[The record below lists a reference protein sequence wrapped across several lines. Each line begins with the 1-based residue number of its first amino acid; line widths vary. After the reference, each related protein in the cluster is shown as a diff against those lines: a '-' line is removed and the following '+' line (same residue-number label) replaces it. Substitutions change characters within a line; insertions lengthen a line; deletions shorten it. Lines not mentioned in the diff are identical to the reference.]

1 MNLTQYIKICRYL
14 PIILLFVAVGDLKAS
29 QFTLVREHTTN
40 VTNGDRFGITTDLG
54 DLNSDGIIEYGVADI
69 QASGVLEIF
78 DGDTGVQLFVLSG
91 YGEHFGG
98 AGCAHPDI
106 NGDGIPEF
114 AIGESEYDGSSGNAG
129 IVRVFS
135 GADAALLRQFYGPA
149 SQATDQ
155 GFGWDMMAGEDI
167 NSDGLHEIFVGA
179 RKGGTGGHYSGSLT
193 CVDGATGA
201 LIYVINGQGQYDYQ
215 SKVGLLGP
223 DIDGDGFSDFAVAA
237 EESYASSGDGYVKI
251 ISAKNGNTILTI
263 DGWGGQNDYFG
274 STHCWKDDLD
284 GDGLED
290 IVIAADGQDYYG
302 PDVGRVGVF
311 SSASGALI
319 REILPPPGIDYAL
332 GDAWGVRLIPLPDSD
347 GDGFNEVLI
356 PARGLNDGGSIVSA
370 VFVCS
375 PATGAT
381 LDSLSSPTNEQSG
394 FGASMELLTS
404 YATGHARIII
414 GGTGPYA
421 TEGAAYVFDYYGA
434 TTTPMLADDF
444 EDGILDP
451 SKWIANG
458 PGTVTEE
465 NGQAVSR
472 SRGHLTTVN
481 EFSAELDGLRIAGEI
496 NYQGRSS
503 LEPTFKI
510 AWRSEIGANGTA
522 AEALAGAKLY
532 FGEPAPTQGFIR
544 YVGISP
550 YGGQAIDEAPFE
562 MQAGESVRFLIKDF
576 GGIITAEIENIDTGQ
591 TVSLSGTLPYT
602 TSYGDHV
609 KFYTREAPYNTTA
622 GFEEIE
628 IGPYQDTDPV
638 LAVNNLVSGQAAI
651 VRVSNCT
658 PLRPVMVI
666 YSFAGGGPTNT
677 PWGIFSLAP
686 PYYFF
691 APRIASSAGVAQF
704 GKWIPNRFAGM
715 DVWMQ
720 AVDWN
725 SRAISNGLALTVQ

>member
-1 MNLTQYIKICRYL
+1 MKSLLTSL
-14 PIILLFVAVGDLKAS
+14 ILLSICSFSHAQTTYYVPDDFSTIQLAIDGSLAGDTVIVRDGTYYENIDFDNNIHLKSENGFVTTIIDGSMPSGSQTQVVTFGDVDNTAKLQGFTITGGSNSNWNGGGLYISRTGSTPSPTIEDCKISNNSAIKGGGIWVGDGCSPEIIKCEISDNTAS
-29 QFTLVREHTTN
+29 ET
-40 VTNGDRFGITTDLG
+40 GGG
-54 DLNSDGIIEYGVADI
+54 MMI
-69 QASGVLEIF
+69 Q
-78 DGDTGVQLFVLSG
+78 
-91 YGEHFGG
+91 
-98 AGCAHPDI
+98 
-106 NGDGIPEF
+106 
-114 AIGESEYDGSSGNAG
+114 SGN
-129 IVRVFS
+129 
-135 GADAALLRQFYGPA
+135 
-149 SQATDQ
+149 
-155 GFGWDMMAGEDI
+155 
-167 NSDGLHEIFVGA
+167 GL
-179 RKGGTGGHYSGSLT
+179 
-193 CVDGATGA
+193 
-201 LIYVINGQGQYDYQ
+201 VI
-215 SKVGLLGP
+215 S
-223 DIDGDGFSDFAVAA
+223 
-237 EESYASSGDGYVKI
+237 ESI
-251 ISAKNGNTILTI
+251 ISDNTATHGGGIYFEDTATATVSYSLFESNSAQYHAGAAYCANAKVNFNHSTFIKNT
-263 DGWGGQNDYFG
+263 
-274 STHCWKDDLD
+274 S
-284 GDGLED
+284 
-290 IVIAADGQDYYG
+290 
-302 PDVGRVGVF
+302 
-311 SSASGALI
+311 
-319 REILPPPGIDYAL
+319 
-332 GDAWGVRLIPLPDSD
+332 PDSEALKLWNT
-347 GDGFNEVLI
+347 GT
-356 PARGLNDGGSIVSA
+356 PSIVSMTNCTVIGNGND
-370 VFVCS
+370 VFFLRSGGGGQGGDALTLTNCIVDTQRVTIEGNTSLEAYYSCLQGTQTQPWFNAGCIISDPLFVDSANGDCS
-375 PATGAT
+375 
-381 LDSLSSPTNEQSG
+381 LDLGSPCIDAGDPSSPLDPDGSRADMGVIFFSQG
-394 FGASMELLTS
+394 LF
-404 YATGHARIII
+404 
-414 GGTGPYA
+414 
-421 TEGAAYVFDYYGA
+421 
-434 TTTPMLADDF
+434 DDF

-622 GFEEIE
+622 GLEEIE
-628 IGPYQDTDPV
+628 IGPYHNNTDPM
-638 LAVNNLVSGQAAI
+638 LAVNNLVSGQTAI
-651 VRVSNCT
+651 VRVSDCT
-658 PLRPVMVI
+658 PRRPVMVM

-677 PWGIFSLAP
+677 PWGILSLTP

-691 APRIASSAGVAQF
+691 APKIASSAGVAQF
-704 GKWIPNRFAGM
+704 GKWVPNRFAGM

-720 AVDWN
+720 AIDWN